1 MKTEQEQISGVLA
14 NAFKLESAQIE
25 SLFETPADRS
35 MGDLALPCFKLAG
48 TLKRAPQQIAQ
59 EGAAALAGNLPDGV
73 LEANAVGPYLNFR
86 FDPGARARR
95 VLGRI
100 LAEGENYG
108 SSEIGAGRTIVLDFS
123 SPNIAK
129 PFNIGHLRSTV
140 IGHATA
146 NLLKF
151 LGYPCV
157 RINHLGDWGTQF
169 GKLMTAYEMWG
180 SEVDLE
186 GDDPIQALLDLY
198 VRFHNEAEKDSS
210 LEDRGRAWFKKLE
223 DGDSEAERLWN
234 RFKELSLKEFQRIY
248 DRLGVEFDFWSGE
261 AFYNDKMGRV
271 IERLQEK
278 GLLQESRGAKIVDLE
293 PYGLN
298 PVLIQRSDDATLYAT
313 RDLAAA
319 YYRRETYNFH
329 KNLYF
334 VATQQ
339 NEHFQQV
346 FKVLEL
352 LGETWAKDCVHV
364 AFGMISFA
372 EGTMSTRK
380 GKVIF
385 LEDVLDQA
393 VERVKKIIEEKNPDL
408 ADPDKV
414 AEQVGVGAI
423 VFYDLSRRRIKDW
436 TFDWNR
442 ILNFDGETGP
452 YVMYSHARFRSILRK
467 GEDRN
472 FHAIATAEELDFGAL
487 DSEEGGALI
496 QSLENFPDAVERA
509 AEQYEPSI
517 LSQALVEIS
526 DRANKFYNA
535 HHVLVE
541 DAKVAG
547 TRLLLVQAV
556 ATVLKGGLHLLG
568 IEAPEEM

>member
-1 MKTEQEQISGVLA
+1 
-14 NAFKLESAQIE
+14 
-25 SLFETPADRS
+25 
-35 MGDLALPCFKLAG
+35 
-48 TLKRAPQQIAQ
+48 
-59 EGAAALAGNLPDGV
+59 
-73 LEANAVGPYLNFR
+73 
-86 FDPGARARR
+86 
-95 VLGRI
+95 
-100 LAEGENYG
+100 
-108 SSEIGAGRTIVLDFS
+108 
-123 SPNIAK
+123 
-129 PFNIGHLRSTV
+129 
-140 IGHATA
+140 
-146 NLLKF
+146 
-151 LGYPCV
+151 
-157 RINHLGDWGTQF
+157 
-169 GKLMTAYEMWG
+169 
-180 SEVDLE
+180 
-186 GDDPIQALLDLY
+186 
-198 VRFHNEAEKDSS
+198 
-210 LEDRGRAWFKKLE
+210 
-223 DGDSEAERLWN
+223 
-234 RFKELSLKEFQRIY
+234 
-248 DRLGVEFDFWSGE
+248 
-261 AFYNDKMGRV
+261 
-271 IERLQEK
+271 
-278 GLLQESRGAKIVDLE
+278 
-293 PYGLN
+293 
-298 PVLIQRSDDATLYAT
+298 
-313 RDLAAA
+313 
-319 YYRRETYNFH
+319 
-329 KNLYF
+329 
-334 VATQQ
+334 
-339 NEHFQQV
+339 
-346 FKVLEL
+346 
-352 LGETWAKDCVHV
+352 
-364 AFGMISFA
+364 
-372 EGTMSTRK
+372 
-380 GKVIF
+380 
-385 LEDVLDQA
+385 
-393 VERVKKIIEEKNPDL
+393 VKKIIEEKNPDL